1 MKNPQM
7 FQMLKQAQENKNN
20 PMEMLK
26 QVTSNYT
33 PEQRNLLFERAKQ
46 FGVPDNVIQEAQ
58 DTLNS
63 KQG

>member
-33 PEQRNLLFERAKQ
+33 PEQRNILFERAKQ
-46 FGVPDNVIQEAQ
+46 FGVPDNVIQQAQ